1 MFYWGDYLAVLLLV
15 GVASFLTGW
24 TAYGLAEHKDKKK
37 VKQQDIDSYIDL
49 MWREYKERY
58 DRNEK
63 KHKSRGIDMNLYY
76 ILMGLGLSL
85 SFSFIFWAISSR

>member
-15 GVASFLTGW
+15 GVASFLAGW

-49 MWREYKERY
+49 MWAHYKERY
-58 DRNEK
+58 KNDERRHKDRK
-63 KHKSRGIDMNLYY
+63 
-76 ILMGLGLSL
+76 
-85 SFSFIFWAISSR
+85 

>member
-15 GVASFLTGW
+15 GVASFLAGW

-58 DRNEK
+58 DKNEK

-76 ILMGLGLSL
+76 IVIGLALCL
-85 SFSFIFWAISSR
+85 SFSLVMVVMSNG